1 MKNYSEISNK
11 YMKENKKRTI
21 LTIVGIILATVLIC
35 AVGTLLLSFKDSM
48 LASDRAKGDFEF
60 VLENINPDEVDKVT
74 NNAEVKDFSICQKPE
89 KGEEEQILNSTRVA
103 SLSKGNKNYFDKV
116 YTEKVLEGRKP
127 QAAGEV
133 VIDASS
139 KDVLKTEVGDT
150 ITLVNKDGK
159 QNKVTIVGVSEASTF
174 VTNSALNFETYFDGE
189 NLDSQNNYW
198 VFLNLKSEKNKQ
210 SIIKKVIENANISGD
225 KFVKQDNSEILYLT
239 GNGGQKGIT
248 EALRNMSIFVI
259 VIIVICTITVIYN
272 TFNISVIERIK
283 YFGILKAVGATPK
296 QIRRI
301 ILKEGALMG
310 LISIPIGC
318 LIGFFSLK
326 FAVKIF
332 IGNSL
337 LTIDHFSIN
346 FHPSIMIITVAV
358 VAFTILI
365 SVLGPARKAKK
376 VSAVEA
382 MRNTNEIKIGK
393 IKRRRA
399 GIVQKIFG
407 IEGSLA
413 YKNIRRT
420 PARFVITLIALTIS
434 LILFNVF
441 YGFLDFAKQ
450 SVYQTYGNIFFDSVV
465 SSTDQNSTFTP
476 SQVNEIKGNSFSK
489 NTYEFYETYFS
500 TVVNLNNIN
509 SEYSDK
515 TGKNLGDEGLD
526 SLGYKRISNTQ
537 LYVGGDKELSVIKDY
552 ISDGKY
558 NYQELQEGGVILID
572 GASVT
577 DKNGKKEIV
586 RATNY
591 KVGDKIKIPK
601 LASYKDGL
609 SAKTNIDDIKQAVEN
624 NQFIELP
631 IVAISNKEPLEGQ
644 FVFNGIQIMMSKE
657 TYSKNFNEFAPNNL
671 YFTFDGDKEARADAV
686 KYFDDLSSKGY
697 QYMDMGTV
705 INQIN
710 QVYGQVQF
718 FVYCFICI
726 VTVISA
732 LNIFNTISTN
742 LLIRKKDFSTLKAIG
757 MKEKQ
762 LRKSVILE
770 GTFYGIIA
778 SIIGG
783 VASVILL
790 KILIKA
796 GSGMADVE
804 YHFGYIAFI
813 ISIIVT
819 IGVTYIATLI
829 PLKRL
834 RNLTIVEGIS
844 DSE

>member
-1 MKNYSEISNK
+1 MSMKNYSEISNK

-60 VLENINPDEVDKVT
+60 ILENINPDEVDKVT
-74 NNAEVKDFSICQKPE
+74 NNAEVKDSSIYQKAE

-116 YTEKVLEGRKP
+116 YTQKVLEGRKP
-127 QAAGEV
+127 AADGEV
-133 VIDASS
+133 IIDANT
-139 KDVLKTEVGDT
+139 KDLLKTEVGDN
-150 ITLVNKDGK
+150 ITLVDKNGK
-159 QNKVTIVGVSEASTF
+159 QNKVTIVGVSEASNF
-174 VTNSALNFETYFDGE
+174 ATNSALNFETYFDGE

-210 SIIKKVIENANISGD
+210 SIINKVIADANISGD
-225 KFVKQDNSEILYLT
+225 KFVKQDNTEILYLT
-239 GNGGQKGIT
+239 GNGGQEGVT
-248 EALRNMSIFVI
+248 TALRNMALFVI
-259 VIIVICTITVIYN
+259 VIIVVCTVTVIYN

-283 YFGILKAVGATPK
+283 YFGILKAIGATPK

-310 LISIPIGC
+310 LIAIPIGC
-318 LIGFFSLK
+318 LIGFFALK

-337 LTIDHFSIN
+337 LMIDNFSIN
-346 FHPSIMIITVAV
+346 FHPSIMIITIAV

-393 IKRRRA
+393 LKRRKA
-399 GIVQKIFG
+399 GIIQKIFG

-450 SVYQTYGNIFFDSVV
+450 SVYQLYGNSPFDS
-465 SSTDQNSTFTP
+465 SLTNMDENTTFTD
-476 SQVNEIKGNSFSK
+476 SQIKQIEGNSFIK
-489 NTYEFYETYFS
+489 NTYEYNISHIDT
-500 TVVNLNNIN
+500 TVPLDNIN
-509 SEYSDK
+509 NDYTDK
-515 TGKNLGDEGLD
+515 TSKKIGNDKLD
-526 SLGYKRISNTQ
+526 DLGYKVPANQ
-537 LYVGGDKELSVIKDY
+537 FYVGGDKELSIIKDY
-552 ISDGKY
+552 IVDGKY
-558 NYQELQEGGVILID
+558 DYQQLQDGGVILID
-572 GASVT
+572 GTAVT
-577 DKNGKKEIV
+577 DKNGKKEIARV
-586 RATNY
+586 TNY
-591 KVGDKIKIPK
+591 KIGDKIKIPK
-601 LASYKDGL
+601 VSGDKYGKLTS
-609 SAKTNIDDIKQAVEN
+609 DDIRKAIKD

-631 IVAISNKEPLEGQ
+631 IVAISNKDPFSGQ
-644 FVFNGIQIMMSKE
+644 FVSNGIEIMMSKE
-657 TYSKNFNEFAPNNL
+657 TYSKNIKEFAPNNL
-671 YFTFDGDKEARADAV
+671 AFKFDGDKEARADAI

-697 QYMDMGTV
+697 QYSDVGTIMNRV
-705 INQIN
+705 N

-718 FVYCFICI
+718 FIYCFICI

-757 MKEKQ
+757 MEEKQ

-790 KILIKA
+790 NILIKA
-796 GSGMADVE
+796 GGGIVDVE

-819 IGVTYIATLI
+819 IGVTYIATLV

-834 RNLTIVEGIS
+834 KNLTIVEGIS

>member
-1 MKNYSEISNK
+1 MSMKNYSEISNK

-60 VLENINPDEVDKVT
+60 ILENINPDEVDKVT
-74 NNAEVKDFSICQKPE
+74 NNAEVKDSSIYQKAE
-89 KGEEEQILNSTRVA
+89 KGKEEQILNSTRVA
-103 SLSKGNKNYFDKV
+103 SLSKGNKDYFDKV

-127 QAAGEV
+127 AADGEV
-133 VIDASS
+133 IIDANT
-139 KDVLKTEVGDT
+139 KDLLKAELGDSF
-150 ITLVNKDGK
+150 TLVDKDGK
-159 QNKVTIVGVSEASTF
+159 QNKVTIVGVSEASNF
-174 VTNSALNFETYFDGE
+174 ATNSALNFVTYFDGE

-198 VFLNLKSEKNKQ
+198 VFLNLKAEKNKQ
-210 SIIKKVIENANISGD
+210 SIINKVIADANISGD
-225 KFVKQDNSEILYLT
+225 KFLKQDNTEILYLT
-239 GNGGQKGIT
+239 GNGGQEGVT
-248 EALRNMSIFVI
+248 EALRNMAIFVI
-259 VIIVICTITVIYN
+259 VIIVVCTVTVIYN

-283 YFGILKAVGATPK
+283 YFGILKAIGATPK

-310 LISIPIGC
+310 LIAIPIGC
-318 LIGFFSLK
+318 LIGFFALK

-337 LTIDHFSIN
+337 LMIDNFSIN
-346 FHPSIMIITVAV
+346 FHPSIMIITIAV

-393 IKRRRA
+393 LKRRKA
-399 GIVQKIFG
+399 GIIQKIFG

-450 SVYQTYGNIFFDSVV
+450 SVYQLYGNIPFDS
-465 SSTDQNSTFTP
+465 SLTNMDENTTFTD
-476 SQVNEIKGNSFSK
+476 SEIKQIEGNSFIK
-489 NTYEFYETYFS
+489 NTYEYNISHIDT
-500 TVVNLNNIN
+500 TVPLDNIN
-509 SEYSDK
+509 NDYTDRTSKKIGNDK
-515 TGKNLGDEGLD
+515 LD
-526 SLGYKRISNTQ
+526 DLGYKAPANQ
-537 LYVGGDKELSVIKDY
+537 LYVGGDKELNIVKDY
-552 ISDGKY
+552 IVDGKY
-558 NYQELQEGGVILID
+558 DYQQLQDGGVILID
-572 GASVT
+572 GTAVT
-577 DKNGKKEIV
+577 DNNGKKEIARV
-586 RATNY
+586 TNY

-601 LASYKDGL
+601 VSGDKYGKLTS
-609 SAKTNIDDIKQAVEN
+609 DDIRKAIAD

-631 IVAISNKEPLEGQ
+631 IVAISNKDPFNGQ
-644 FVFNGIQIMMSKE
+644 FVSNGIEIMMSKE
-657 TYSKNFNEFAPNNL
+657 TYSKNIKEFEPNNL
-671 YFTFDGDKEARADAV
+671 VFTFGGDKEARADAI

-697 QYMDMGTV
+697 QYSDVGTIMNQV
-705 INQIN
+705 NQI
-710 QVYGQVQF
+710 YGQVQF

-757 MKEKQ
+757 MEEKQ

-790 KILIKA
+790 NILIKA
-796 GSGMADVE
+796 GGGMVDVE

-834 RNLTIVEGIS
+834 KNLTIVEGIS

>member
-1 MKNYSEISNK
+1 MSMKNYSEISNK

-21 LTIVGIILATVLIC
+21 LTIVGIILATILIC

-48 LASDRAKGDFEF
+48 LASDRAKGDYEF
-60 VLENINPDEVDKVT
+60 ILQNINPDEVDKVT
-74 NNAEVKDFSICQKPE
+74 NNAEVKDSSIYQK
-89 KGEEEQILNSTRVA
+89 GGEEQILNSTRLA
-103 SLSKGNKNYFDKV
+103 SLSKGNKNYFDKI
-116 YTEKVLEGRKP
+116 YTQKVLEGRKP
-127 QAAGEV
+127 QADGEV
-133 VIDASS
+133 IIDAST
-139 KDVLKTEVGDT
+139 KDILKAEVGDS
-150 ITLVNKDGK
+150 ITLVDKDGK
-159 QNKVTIVGVSEASTF
+159 QNKVTIVGVSEAKNFSTN
-174 VTNSALNFETYFDGE
+174 VALNFVTYFDGE
-189 NLDSQNNYW
+189 KLDSQDNYF
-198 VFLNLKSEKNKQ
+198 VYLNLKSEKNKQ

-225 KFVKQDNSEILYLT
+225 KFTRTDNSEILYLT
-239 GNGGQKGIT
+239 GNGGQEGIA
-248 EALRNMSIFVI
+248 EALRNMTIFVVVVI
-259 VIIVICTITVIYN
+259 VVCTITVIYN

-310 LISIPIGC
+310 LIAIPIGC

-326 FAVKIF
+326 FAVKLF

-337 LTIDHFSIN
+337 LMIDNFSIN
-346 FHPSIMIITVAV
+346 FHLSIIAITVALV
-358 VAFTILI
+358 SLTILI

-393 IKRRRA
+393 IKRRKA
-399 GIVQKIFG
+399 GIIQKIFG

-420 PARFVITLIALTIS
+420 PARFAITLIALTIS

-450 SVYQTYGNIFFDSVV
+450 SVYQLYGNISFDSGV
-465 SSTDQNSTFTP
+465 SMADQNATFTP
-476 SQVNEIKGNSFSK
+476 GQVNEIEGNSFIK
-489 NTYEFYETYFS
+489 NTYEFYNSYIDT
-500 TVVNLNNIN
+500 TIQLDNIN
-509 SEYSDK
+509 KDYSNK
-515 TGKNLGDEGLD
+515 TGKSLGDEGLD
-526 SLGYKRISNTQ
+526 NLGYRNLANTQ
-537 LYVGGDKELSVIKDY
+537 IYAGGDKELSLVKDY
-552 ISDGKY
+552 IVDGKY
-558 NYQELQEGGVILID
+558 NYQELQNGGVILLD
-572 GASVT
+572 GTSVT

-601 LASYKDGL
+601 IASEKYEKA
-609 SAKTNIDDIKQAVEN
+609 SSDDIRKAIEN

-631 IVAISNKEPLEGQ
+631 IVAISNKEPLGGQ
-644 FVFNGIQIMMSKE
+644 FVFKDIQLMMSKE
-657 TYSKNFNEFAPNNL
+657 TYSKNFREFAPNNL
-671 YFTFDGDKEARADAV
+671 FFNFNGDKEARAEAI
-686 KYFDDLSSKGY
+686 KYFDNLTSKGY
-697 QYMDMGTV
+697 EYQDVGAMM
-705 INQIN
+705 NQIN
-710 QVYGQVQF
+710 QIYGQVQF

-726 VTVISA
+726 VTIISA

-790 KILIKA
+790 KILVKS
-796 GSGMADVE
+796 GGGMADVE
-804 YHFGYIAFI
+804 YHFGYLAFI

-834 RNLTIVEGIS
+834 KNLTIVEGIS